1 MFGVKN
7 HYMKST
13 ILKVFMCIAMLSTAF
28 SNLHAQEIITV
39 SGKILSQP
47 EGGKSK
53 PEPFPPGSVIV
64 LAFYTVAAA
73 EEALNLLEN
82 NLGHT
87 LMPDARVDAESDG
100 FYEINVADNGALI
113 INAAMQNTLVK
124 VQGRDVINQTLSVA
138 RGLQEVEV
146 VAQATTPQPKPKAG
160 KIVGGKLIVENSV
173 PVPPEYGATNRRLIM
188 QPFVLDC
195 TTEDTVKFI
204 DPVILDGAEYDLTQ
218 DRRMGFNMQNDAL
231 DKFINKRRR
240 LHEGRFD
247 LPIKD
252 SVLVPD
258 PQRTYIVHA
267 KISIADYTQETY
279 TDEWKLTTCKIK
291 RPMQFLE
298 FSFPEF
304 LLDPNK
310 YPEKPRKEKMDTPGD
325 ISLTFAVNKA
335 ELDPEDPNN
344 EIQMAKLTGDLDAIM
359 NGEGTTLKEF
369 KIKGI
374 SSPEGRYAPNL
385 ALAER
390 RTAYALNLIR
400 SRVPAK
406 KWEKVFVHKPEAS
419 VATWNEMA
427 DLLEQDT
434 LLNEAAEIRAITAK
448 YDSHD
453 AQYADIRRLPYYE
466 TLIKDRLPKLRKL
479 EYEYVQEINRE
490 LQPHEIL
497 YRYRNDPEYR
507 DGRKPFTKYEYW
519 HLFLQIKDPK
529 ESEEI
534 YRRAYREHMVTNA
547 RGKKEPWLL
556 AANNLAVSLLR
567 RDTFDVNILEPLI
580 NYSRPVNAVD
590 QIYDDFGGV
599 NRKEI
604 NPEDMIA
611 NQLAMFI
618 RANDFERASILA
630 DKLPKTDKFK
640 MIKAFANCL
649 GGYYDYRGAGSQEE
663 REERREIFELVKN
676 SSPMNH
682 AVMCM
687 AMEMANFDKEAKEV
701 LDQMEQT
708 TQVKYMKLQIF
719 IREKKLTGNP
729 MMAEPYSDEE
739 EAFKEACRMLDAII
753 KEDPKYRKIA
763 ENDGEISKEFMEYFA
778 DPMNWEDL
786 MNMDF

>member
-13 ILKVFMCIAMLSTAF
+13 ILKVFMCIAMLATAF

-39 SGKILSQP
+39 SGKILNLP
-47 EGGKSK
+47 EGKSK
-53 PEPFPPGSVIV
+53 PEPFPAGSVHI
-64 LAFYTVAAA
+64 LGFYTVAAA
-73 EEALNLLEN
+73 EDAIKLLES
-82 NLGHT
+82 GQGFSIIA
-87 LMPDARVDAESDG
+87 DASVDAESDG
-100 FYEINVADNGALI
+100 FYEISIPENGALV
-113 INAAMQNTLVK
+113 INAAMQNKLEPVR
-124 VQGRDVINQTLSVA
+124 GREIINLNLSGA
-138 RGLQEVEV
+138 IGLTEVEV
-146 VAQATTPQPKPKAG
+146 VATATTPQPKPKAG
-160 KIVGGKLIVENSV
+160 KIIGGKLIVENSV
-173 PVPPEYGATNRRLIM
+173 TVPQEYGASNRRLIM

-218 DRRMGFNMQNDAL
+218 NRRMAFNIQNDAL
-231 DKFINKRRR
+231 AEFINTRRK

-252 SVLVPD
+252 SVPVPD
-258 PQRTYIVHA
+258 PQRTYIVFA
-267 KISIADYTQETY
+267 KISIADYTRETY

-310 YPEKPRKEKMDTPGD
+310 YQEKPRREKMNTAAN

-344 EIQMAKLTGDLDAIM
+344 EVQMNKLLEDLNAIIY
-359 NGEGTTLKEF
+359 GEGTTLKEF

-390 RTAYALNLIR
+390 RTKFALNKIE
-400 SRVPAK
+400 SMIPAGKWKRVY
-406 KWEKVFVHKPEAS
+406 VHPSEAR
-419 VATWNEMA
+419 VATWDEMA

-448 YDSHD
+448 YESHD

-466 TLIKDRLPKLRKL
+466 TIIKDRLPRLRKL
-479 EYEYVQEINRE
+479 EYEYVHEIFRE
-490 LQPHEIL
+490 LKPHEIL
-497 YRYRNDPEYR
+497 YRYRNDPDYR
-507 DGRKPFTKYEYW
+507 DGKKAFTRYEYW
-519 HLFLQIKDPK
+519 HLFQQVKDPK
-529 ESEEI
+529 EAEKI
-534 YRRAYREHMVTNA
+534 YRRAYNEHMTTNA
-547 RGKKEPWLL
+547 NGKKEPWLL
-556 AANNLAVSLLR
+556 AANNLAVALLR
-567 RDTFDVNILEPLI
+567 RDTFDINILEPLI
-580 NYSRPVNAVD
+580 NYTRPVNATD
-590 QIYDDFGGV
+590 RFQDDFGV
-599 NRKEI
+599 RITEI
-604 NPEDMIA
+604 NPEDVVA
-611 NQLAMFI
+611 NQLAMYI

-663 REERREIFELVKN
+663 REERKEIFDLVKN

-701 LDQMEQT
+701 LDKMEQI
-708 TQVKYMKLQIF
+708 TQIKYMKLQLF
-719 IREKKLTGNP
+719 IREKKLTGDPN
-729 MMAEPYSDEE
+729 MVEPFSDEE